1 MAKFLYSTELLERR
15 SLSADTFEA
24 DFSRPSGFDFTAG
37 QRIRLVHGALERDYS
52 LANAPD
58 DEALT
63 LCIRRVAAGRLSPLL
78 SSVPVG
84 TAFAFSG
91 PHGYFVYRPS
101 VRPAVFVATGTGIA
115 PFAAMARSG
124 VEGFTVLHGVRQA
137 GECYYAAL
145 LRSRARRYVACL
157 SQKGPPGTGTFHG
170 RVTDYLATHLEPGPC
185 DFYLCGRGDM
195 IRDATW
201 IVDERF
207 AGSMVYSEIYY

>member
-1 MAKFLYSTELLERR
+1 MAAFLYSTELLARR
-15 SLSADTFEA
+15 SLSVDTFEA

-37 QRIRLVHGALERDYS
+37 QRIRLVHGALDRDYS

-63 LCIRRVAAGRLSPLL
+63 LCIRRVTTGRLSPLL

-124 VEGFTVLHGVRQA
+124 VEGFSLLHGVRQA

-145 LRSRARRYVACL
+145 LRSRARRYIACL
-157 SQKGPPGTGTFHG
+157 SRKAPSGTATFRG
-170 RVTDYLATHLEPGPC
+170 RVTDYLAAHLEPGPY

-195 IRDATW
+195 VRDATW

>member
-1 MAKFLYSTELLERR
+1 
-15 SLSADTFEA
+15 
-24 DFSRPSGFDFTAG
+24 
-37 QRIRLVHGALERDYS
+37 
-52 LANAPD
+52 
-58 DEALT
+58 
-63 LCIRRVAAGRLSPLL
+63 
-78 SSVPVG
+78 
-84 TAFAFSG
+84 
-91 PHGYFVYRPS
+91 
-101 VRPAVFVATGTGIA
+101 RPAVFVATGTGIA